1 MDQQEWNEYYENTD
15 EVWAEPDSDLIA
27 EVERLPAG
35 RALDLGAGE
44 GINSIWLAEQDWQV
58 TAVDF
63 APAAVTKI
71 ERAAGG
77 RDLPIQAQ
85 VADILKYQDNVE
97 YDLVII
103 CYIHLPPEERAH
115 LLMNAA
121 SSMAPNGT
129 FLFIGFPNGD
139 AFGGDNEHED
149 AEASPDEEPSHD
161 TDNLFATGDEIV
173 ELLPRYLIV
182 ERNETLQRSFA
193 WGEETFE
200 SQVVI
205 VRARRVDQRQN

>member
-27 EVERLPAG
+27 EVEGLPAG

-44 GINSIWLAEQDWQV
+44 GINSIWLAEQGWQV
-58 TAVDF
+58 KAVDF
-63 APAAVTKI
+63 STTAVTKI
-71 ERAAGG
+71 ERAA
-77 RDLPIQAQ
+77 RQRNLPIRVQ
-85 VADILKYQDNVE
+85 VADILTYQSEIE

-103 CYIHLPPEERAH
+103 CYIPLPPEERAQ

-121 SSMAPNGT
+121 SSVAPNST

-139 AFGGDNEHED
+139 AFGGDNGHED
-149 AEASPDEEPSHD
+149 SETSPDEEPSHD
-161 TDNLFATGDEIV
+161 MDNLFTTGDEIV

-200 SQVVI
+200 SQVV
-205 VRARRVDQRQN
+205 VVKARRVDQR